1 MSETPM
7 PGMAKPATPT
17 PLLGPS
23 VVVPGG
29 VVVAPAVAAVAAA
42 TVPAATVNAAAAAA
56 SLASGNPNGGSS
68 TSVAA
73 AASQAEPD
81 MKGWLLK
88 WTNYLKGYQ
97 KRWFVLSKGVLSYY
111 RAEHGAGSY
120 AGGRSAA
127 GKLSI
132 RRRRKGPRPES
143 KGTMMQCLRAPRS
156 PTRLVVPTSSLP
168 DSNSLSSN
176 NALMKKHS
184 KKLKKNQAEMA
195 HTCRGTISLHGAL
208 IHTVDSCT
216 FVISNGGT
224 QTFHIKAANE
234 VERQSWVTALELA
247 KAKAIRAMESDEEE
261 EDNTANTIPSEEL
274 NLVVRELTVRLEN
287 LKTCYDL
294 ITKHGAALQRALSEL
309 ETGDDLANKTK
320 IVSERATLFRISSNA
335 MINACSDYLQTA
347 QTQGHKWSKML
358 QHERD
363 QKLHLEEMVEQLA
376 RQHSHLEQAAT
387 RHRPNAATSA
397 SDDEDNEFYDAQEE
411 GGSVTQEDSSFIL
424 NIPVTTHHNHRRN
437 SNDATGS
444 SSEGE
449 DGNSE
454 TQQVLVVAENLDN
467 MDVTDR
473 ISVHSS
479 QALTPTLANQSK
491 VVRKRRTRVP
501 DKPNYPLNLWSI
513 IKNCIG
519 KDLSKIP
526 MPVNFNEPLSMLQR
540 LTEDFEYSEILDKA
554 AQAKDTCEQLA
565 YVTAFTVSSYST
577 TSNRTGKPFNPLL
590 GETYECDRTDDLGWR
605 CINEQVSHH
614 PPMAA
619 QYCEGRGW
627 RCWQEFTMTSKFRG
641 KYIQIVPL
649 GYAHVE
655 FPATGNRYTWRK
667 VTTTVHNII
676 VGKLWVDNHGDME
689 IFGER
694 NAKGVKCH
702 LKYLPYS
709 YFTRDTQR
717 RVKGVVMDSSN
728 QVKWVVNG
736 TWDSKI
742 EIAPVTST
750 SGSTENPVYKTGNYK
765 TAWTRRMPP
774 PDSDR
779 YYNFT
784 LLACQLNEPE
794 PGVAPTDSRLRPDQ
808 RLMEDGKWNESNQE
822 KLRLEE
828 GQRARRRQREAEA
841 ETAAAEG
848 RPYPP
853 YEPIWFGKEKEEG
866 TDNLVH
872 VYNGTYWDA
881 KAKGDWSKC
890 STIF

>member
-1 MSETPM
+1 MSEVM
-7 PGMAKPATPT
+7 PGTARPAGGITPIA
-17 PLLGPS
+17 PSASGPA
-23 VVVPGG
+23 G
-29 VVVAPAVAAVAAA
+29 VVGGVAAVAAA
-42 TVPAATVNAAAAAA
+42 AVIASSAAAAN
-56 SLASGNPNGGSS
+56 SNNPNGS
-68 TSVAA
+68 AA

-111 RAEHGAGSY
+111 RAEHGAGAY
-120 AGGRSAA
+120 AGGRSAG

-156 PTRLVVPTSSLP
+156 PTRLVPPSLP
-168 DSNSLSSN
+168 DSNSNSN
-176 NALMKKHS
+176 VTMKKHS
-184 KKLKKNQAEMA
+184 QKLKKNQAEMA

-261 EDNTANTIPSEEL
+261 EDTAANTIPSEEL

-294 ITKHGAALQRALSEL
+294 ITKHGTALQRALSEL

-376 RQHSHLEQAAT
+376 RQHSHLEQAAN

-411 GGSVTQEDSSFIL
+411 GGSVASQEESSFIL

-449 DGNSE
+449 EGNSE
-454 TQQVLVVAENLDN
+454 TQQVLVVAEDLGN

-473 ISVHSS
+473 ISVNSS
-479 QALTPTLANQSK
+479 QALTPTLSNQSK
-491 VVRKRRTRVP
+491 VARKRRTRVP
-501 DKPNYPLNLWSI
+501 EKPNYPLNLWSI

-540 LTEDFEYSEILDKA
+540 LTEDFEYSEILDRA
-554 AQAKDTCEQLA
+554 AQTKDTCEQLA

-627 RCWQEFTMTSKFRG
+627 RCWQEFSMTSKFRG

-649 GYAHVE
+649 GYTHVE
-655 FPATGNRYTWRK
+655 FLATGNKYTWRK

-689 IFGER
+689 IFGEN

-717 RVKGVVMDSSN
+717 RVKGVVMDSAN
-728 QVKWVVNG
+728 QVKWVING

-765 TAWTRRMPP
+765 TAWTRRVPP
-774 PDSDR
+774 PDSDK

-794 PGVAPTDSRLRPDQ
+794 PNVAPTDTRLRPDQ

-828 GQRARRRQREAEA
+828 SQRARRRQREAEA
-841 ETAAAEG
+841 EQAATEG

-872 VYNGTYWDA
+872 VYKGSYWDM
-881 KAKGDWSKC
+881 KAKQDWSK
-890 STIF
+890 SPNIF

>member
-1 MSETPM
+1 MSEYVLV
-7 PGMAKPATPT
+7 GK
-17 PLLGPS
+17 
-23 VVVPGG
+23 G
-29 VVVAPAVAAVAAA
+29 VLPVA
-42 TVPAATVNAAAAAA
+42 N
-56 SLASGNPNGGSS
+56 
-68 TSVAA
+68 SVAA
-73 AASQAEPD
+73 GSAATQSDPE

-111 RAEHGAGSY
+111 RAEHGTGANT
-120 AGGRSAA
+120 GGRSAG

-132 RRRRKGPRPES
+132 RRRRKGPRAEY
-143 KGTMMQCLRAPRS
+143 
-156 PTRLVVPTSSLP
+156 
-168 DSNSLSSN
+168 
-176 NALMKKHS
+176 
-184 KKLKKNQAEMA
+184 QAEMA

-261 EDNTANTIPSEEL
+261 EDTAANTIPSEEL
-274 NLVVRELTVRLEN
+274 NLVVRELSVRLEN

-309 ETGDDLANKTK
+309 ESGEDLASKTK

-335 MINACSDYLQTA
+335 MINTCSDYLQTA
-347 QTQGHKWSKML
+347 QTQGHKWSRML

-363 QKLHLEEMVEQLA
+363 QKLQLEEMVEQLA
-376 RQHSHLEQAAT
+376 RQHSHLEQAAH

-411 GGSVTQEDSSFIL
+411 GGSVASQEDSSFIL
-424 NIPVTTHHNHRRN
+424 KIPVAHHRRN

-449 DGNSE
+449 EGNSE
-454 TQQVLVVAENLDN
+454 TQQVLVVTDNLDN

-473 ISVHSS
+473 ISVNSN
-479 QALTPTLANQSK
+479 QALTPTLSNNNQSTK
-491 VVRKRRTRVP
+491 IRKRRTRVT

-540 LTEDFEYSEILDKA
+540 LTEDFEYSEVLDKA
-554 AQAKDTCEQLA
+554 AHCKDTCEQLA
-565 YVTAFTVSSYST
+565 YVTAFTISAYST

-649 GYAHVE
+649 GYTHVE
-655 FPATGNRYTWRK
+655 FPATGNKFTWRK

-689 IFGER
+689 IIGEK

-717 RVKGVVMDSSN
+717 RVKGVVMDDSS
-728 QVKWVVNG
+728 QVKWVING

-750 SGSTENPVYKTGNYK
+750 SGSAENPVYKTGNYK
-765 TAWTRRMPP
+765 TAWSRRMPP
-774 PDSDR
+774 KDCDK

-784 LLACQLNEPE
+784 ILACQLNEPE
-794 PGVAPTDSRLRPDQ
+794 PDVAPSDSRLRPDQ
-808 RLMEDGKWNESNQE
+808 RLMEDAKWNESNAE

-828 GQRARRRQREAEA
+828 KQRARRREREAEA
-841 ETAAAEG
+841 EKAAAEG

-853 YEPIWFGKEKEEG
+853 YEPIWFSKQKEEG

-872 VYNGTYWDA
+872 VYKGTYWDS
-881 KAKGDWSKC
+881 KAKQDWSKC
-890 STIF
+890 PDIF

>member
-1 MSETPM
+1 MSE
-7 PGMAKPATPT
+7 
-17 PLLGPS
+17 
-23 VVVPGG
+23 VVLVGKGG
-29 VVVAPAVAAVAAA
+29 LPAV
-42 TVPAATVNAAAAAA
+42 N
-56 SLASGNPNGGSS
+56 SLAGGSAGTQS
-68 TSVAA
+68 DP
-73 AASQAEPD
+73 E

-111 RAEHGAGSY
+111 RAEHGAG
-120 AGGRSAA
+120 ANTGGRSAG

-132 RRRRKGPRPES
+132 RRRRKGPRAE
-143 KGTMMQCLRAPRS
+143 
-156 PTRLVVPTSSLP
+156 
-168 DSNSLSSN
+168 
-176 NALMKKHS
+176 
-184 KKLKKNQAEMA
+184 NQAEMT

-261 EDNTANTIPSEEL
+261 EDTAANTIPSEEL
-274 NLVVRELTVRLEN
+274 NLVVRELSIRLEN

-309 ETGDDLANKTK
+309 ESGEDLANKTK

-335 MINACSDYLQTA
+335 MINTCSDYLQTA

-363 QKLHLEEMVEQLA
+363 QKLQLEQMVEQLA
-376 RQHSHLEQAAT
+376 RQHSHLEQAAH

-411 GGSVTQEDSSFIL
+411 GGSVASQEDSSFIL
-424 NIPVTTHHNHRRN
+424 KIPVAHHRRN

-449 DGNSE
+449 EGNSE
-454 TQQVLVVAENLDN
+454 TQQVLVVTDNLDN

-473 ISVHSS
+473 ISVNSN
-479 QALTPTLANQSK
+479 QALTPTYSNQSTR
-491 VVRKRRTRVP
+491 VTRKRRTRVTE
-501 DKPNYPLNLWSI
+501 KPNYPLNLWSI

-540 LTEDFEYSEILDKA
+540 LTEDFEYAEILDKA
-554 AQAKDTCEQLA
+554 AHCKDTCEQLA
-565 YVTAFTVSSYST
+565 YITAFTISSYST
-577 TSNRTGKPFNPLL
+577 TSSRTGKPFNPLL

-605 CINEQVSHH
+605 CLNEQVSHH

-649 GYAHVE
+649 GYTHVE
-655 FPATGNRYTWRK
+655 FPATGNKFTWRK

-689 IFGER
+689 IYGEK

-717 RVKGVVMDSSN
+717 RVKGVVMDNAS
-728 QVKWVVNG
+728 QVKWVING

-750 SGSTENPVYKTGNYK
+750 SGSAENPVFKTGNYK
-765 TAWTRRMPP
+765 TAWSRRLPP
-774 PDSDR
+774 NDCDK

-784 LLACQLNEPE
+784 VLACQLNEPE
-794 PGVAPTDSRLRPDQ
+794 PDVAPTDSRLRPDQ
-808 RLMEDGKWNESNQE
+808 RLMEDGKWNESNAE

-828 GQRARRRQREAEA
+828 KQRARRREREAEA
-841 ETAAAEG
+841 EKAAAEG

-853 YEPIWFGKEKEEG
+853 YEPIWFNKQKEEG

-872 VYNGTYWDA
+872 VYKGTYWDC
-881 KAKGDWSKC
+881 KSKQDWSKC
-890 STIF
+890 PDIF

>member
-1 MSETPM
+1 MSEIPM
-7 PGMAKPATPT
+7 PGTAKPAGGTTPT
-17 PLLGPS
+17 LVSAGA
-23 VVVPGG
+23 
-29 VVVAPAVAAVAAA
+29 VAPGSVVAAA
-42 TVPAATVNAAAAAA
+42 AVSVVAGSVAANNSTSSSSSNNTNNTTTSSSNNTV
-56 SLASGNPNGGSS
+56 GNPNGSS
-68 TSVAA
+68 TVA

-111 RAEHGAGSY
+111 RAEHGAGPY

-132 RRRRKGPRPES
+132 RRRRKGPRPE
-143 KGTMMQCLRAPRS
+143 
-156 PTRLVVPTSSLP
+156 
-168 DSNSLSSN
+168 
-176 NALMKKHS
+176 
-184 KKLKKNQAEMA
+184 NQAEMA

-387 RHRPNAATSA
+387 RHRPNATTSA

-411 GGSVTQEDSSFIL
+411 GGSVTLQEDSSFIL

-449 DGNSE
+449 EGNSE

-473 ISVHSS
+473 ISVNSS
-479 QALTPTLANQSK
+479 QALTPTLLSNQSK
-491 VVRKRRTRVP
+491 VVRKRRTRVT

-590 GETYECDRTDDLGWR
+590 GETYECDRTEDLGWR

-649 GYAHVE
+649 GYTHVE
-655 FPATGNRYTWRK
+655 FPATGNKYTWRK

-689 IFGER
+689 IFGEGS
-694 NAKGVKCH
+694 AKGVKCH

-717 RVKGVVMDSSN
+717 RVKGVVMDSGN
-728 QVKWVVNG
+728 QVKWVING

-750 SGSTENPVYKTGNYK
+750 SGSMENPVYKTGNYK

-774 PDSDR
+774 PDSDK

-794 PGVAPTDSRLRPDQ
+794 PNVAPTDSRLRPDQ

-828 GQRARRRQREAEA
+828 CQRARRRQREAEA

-872 VYNGTYWDA
+872 VYKGTYWDA
-881 KAKGDWSKC
+881 KAKQDWSKC
-890 STIF
+890 PTIF

>member
-1 MSETPM
+1 
-7 PGMAKPATPT
+7 
-17 PLLGPS
+17 
-23 VVVPGG
+23 
-29 VVVAPAVAAVAAA
+29 
-42 TVPAATVNAAAAAA
+42 
-56 SLASGNPNGGSS
+56 
-68 TSVAA
+68 
-73 AASQAEPD
+73 

-111 RAEHGAGSY
+111 R
-120 AGGRSAA
+120 
-127 GKLSI
+127 
-132 RRRRKGPRPES
+132 
-143 KGTMMQCLRAPRS
+143 
-156 PTRLVVPTSSLP
+156 
-168 DSNSLSSN
+168 
-176 NALMKKHS
+176 
-184 KKLKKNQAEMA
+184 NQAEMA

-387 RHRPNAATSA
+387 RHRPNATTSA

-411 GGSVTQEDSSFIL
+411 GGSVTLQEDSSFIL

-449 DGNSE
+449 EGNSE

-473 ISVHSS
+473 ISVNSS
-479 QALTPTLANQSK
+479 QALTPTLLSNQSK

-540 LTEDFEYSEILDKA
+540 LTEDFEYSDILDKA

-590 GETYECDRTDDLGWR
+590 GETYECDRSDDLGWR

-649 GYAHVE
+649 GYTHVE
-655 FPATGNRYTWRK
+655 FPATGNKYTWRK

-689 IFGER
+689 IFGEGS
-694 NAKGVKCH
+694 AKGVKCH

-717 RVKGVVMDSSN
+717 RVKGVVMDSGN
-728 QVKWVVNG
+728 QVKWVING

-750 SGSTENPVYKTGNYK
+750 SGSMENPVYKTGNYK

-774 PDSDR
+774 PDSDK

-794 PGVAPTDSRLRPDQ
+794 PNVAPTDSRLRPDQ

-828 GQRARRRQREAEA
+828 CQRARRRQREAEA
-841 ETAAAEG
+841 ETAASEG

-872 VYNGTYWDA
+872 VYKGTYWDS
-881 KAKGDWSKC
+881 KAKQDWSKC
-890 STIF
+890 PTIF

>member
-111 RAEHGAGSY
+111 
-120 AGGRSAA
+120 
-127 GKLSI
+127 
-132 RRRRKGPRPES
+132 
-143 KGTMMQCLRAPRS
+143 
-156 PTRLVVPTSSLP
+156 RLVVPTSSLP

>member
-1 MSETPM
+1 MSE
-7 PGMAKPATPT
+7 
-17 PLLGPS
+17 
-23 VVVPGG
+23 VVVKGG
-29 VVVAPAVAAVAAA
+29 AASGAAGQPVANSAAGGAA
-42 TVPAATVNAAAAAA
+42 TAAT
-56 SLASGNPNGGSS
+56 SS
-68 TSVAA
+68 
-73 AASQAEPD
+73 EPD

-111 RAEHGAGSY
+111 R
-120 AGGRSAA
+120 
-127 GKLSI
+127 
-132 RRRRKGPRPES
+132 
-143 KGTMMQCLRAPRS
+143 
-156 PTRLVVPTSSLP
+156 
-168 DSNSLSSN
+168 
-176 NALMKKHS
+176 
-184 KKLKKNQAEMA
+184 NQAEMT

-261 EDNTANTIPSEEL
+261 EDTAANTIPSEEL

-294 ITKHGAALQRALSEL
+294 ITKHGSALQRALSEL
-309 ETGDDLANKTK
+309 ESGEDLANKTK

-376 RQHSHLEQAAT
+376 RQHSHLEQAAH
-387 RHRPNAATSA
+387 RHRPNATTSA

-411 GGSVTQEDSSFIL
+411 GGSVASQEDSSFIL
-424 NIPVTTHHNHRRN
+424 KIPVAHHHHRRN

-449 DGNSE
+449 EGNSE
-454 TQQVLVVAENLDN
+454 TQQVLVVTDNLDN

-473 ISVHSS
+473 ISVNSS
-479 QALTPTLANQSK
+479 QALTPTLSNNNQSTK
-491 VVRKRRTRVP
+491 VARTRRMRVP

-554 AQAKDTCEQLA
+554 AQCKDACEQLA
-565 YVTAFTVSSYST
+565 YVTAFTISSYST

-689 IFGER
+689 IFGEKS
-694 NAKGVKCH
+694 AKGVKCH

-717 RVKGVVMDSSN
+717 RVKGVVMDNAS
-728 QVKWVVNG
+728 QVKWVING

-750 SGSTENPVYKTGNYK
+750 SGSVENPVFKTGNYK
-765 TAWTRRMPP
+765 TAWNRRLPA
-774 PDSDR
+774 SDCEK

-784 LLACQLNEPE
+784 TLACQLNEPE
-794 PGVAPTDSRLRPDQ
+794 PDVAPTDTRLRPDQ
-808 RLMEDGKWNESNQE
+808 RLMEDGKWNESNSE

-828 GQRARRRQREAEA
+828 KQRASRREREAEA
-841 ETAAAEG
+841 EKAAAEG

-853 YEPIWFGKEKEEG
+853 YEPVWFDKRKEEG

-872 VYNGTYWDA
+872 VFKGTYWDA
-881 KAKGDWSKC
+881 KAKQDWSKC
-890 STIF
+890 PDIF

>member
-1 MSETPM
+1 MSEGSL
-7 PGMAKPATPT
+7 PGMAKPVGGLLTPT
-17 PLLGPS
+17 T
-23 VVVPGG
+23 
-29 VVVAPAVAAVAAA
+29 VAPGLAVSVSNTA
-42 TVPAATVNAAAAAA
+42 NAAAN
-56 SLASGNPNGGSS
+56 SSGTVPPPSSGQNPNGSN
-68 TSVAA
+68 TVAQT
-73 AASQAEPD
+73 ASQAAEPD

-111 RAEHGAGSY
+111 RAEHGAGAY
-120 AGGRSAA
+120 AGGRSAG

-132 RRRRKGPRPES
+132 RRRRKSPRPE
-143 KGTMMQCLRAPRS
+143 
-156 PTRLVVPTSSLP
+156 
-168 DSNSLSSN
+168 
-176 NALMKKHS
+176 
-184 KKLKKNQAEMA
+184 NQAEMS

-294 ITKHGAALQRALSEL
+294 ITKHGTALQRALSEL
-309 ETGDDLANKTK
+309 ESGDDLANKTK

-376 RQHSHLEQAAT
+376 RQHSHLEQAAAN
-387 RHRPNAATSA
+387 RHRPNVTASA

-411 GGSVTQEDSSFIL
+411 GGSVASQEESSFIL
-424 NIPVTTHHNHRRN
+424 NIPVSTHHNHRR
-437 SNDATGS
+437 SSIDATGS

-449 DGNSE
+449 EGNSE
-454 TQQVLVVAENLDN
+454 TQQVLVVAENIDN

-479 QALTPTLANQSK
+479 QALTPTTLAASQSK
-491 VVRKRRTRVP
+491 VVRKRRTRVA

-540 LTEDFEYSEILDKA
+540 LTEDFEYAEILDKA

-717 RVKGVVMDSSN
+717 RVKGVVMDSAN
-728 QVKWVVNG
+728 QVKWVING

-765 TAWTRRMPP
+765 TAWTRTLPP
-774 PDSDR
+774 PDSDK

-794 PGVAPTDSRLRPDQ
+794 PSVAPTDSRLRPDQ
-808 RLMEDGKWNESNQE
+808 RLMEEGKWNESNQE

-853 YEPIWFGKEKEEG
+853 YEPIWFSKEKEQG

-872 VYNGTYWDA
+872 VYKGTYWDA
-881 KAKGDWSKC
+881 KSKQDWSK
-890 STIF
+890 SPSIF

>member
-1 MSETPM
+1 MSETTMQGIGKPSGATT
-7 PGMAKPATPT
+7 PTAISTSGASAGGIVCVNPAT
-17 PLLGPS
+17 
-23 VVVPGG
+23 
-29 VVVAPAVAAVAAA
+29 VASG
-42 TVPAATVNAAAAAA
+42 AAAA
-56 SLASGNPNGGSS
+56 SASNPNGSN
-68 TSVAA
+68 VA

-111 RAEHGAGSY
+111 RAEHGAGAY

-156 PTRLVVPTSSLP
+156 PTRLVLSSLP
-168 DSNSLSSN
+168 DSNSNSN
-176 NALMKKHS
+176 VPMKKHS

-309 ETGDDLANKTK
+309 ETGDDLVNKTK

-335 MINACSDYLQTA
+335 MMNACSDYLQTS

-358 QHERD
+358 QHERE

-411 GGSVTQEDSSFIL
+411 GGGSVALQEDSSFIL

-449 DGNSE
+449 EGNSE
-454 TQQVLVVAENLDN
+454 TQQVLVVAENLDS

-473 ISVHSS
+473 ISVNSS
-479 QALTPTLANQSK
+479 QALTPTLSNQSK

-627 RCWQEFTMTSKFRG
+627 RCWQEFSMTSKFRG

-649 GYAHVE
+649 GYTHVE
-655 FPATGNRYTWRK
+655 FPATGNKYTWRK

-717 RVKGVVMDSSN
+717 RVKGVVMDNSN
-728 QVKWVVNG
+728 QVKWVING

-765 TAWTRRMPP
+765 TAWTRRLPP
-774 PDSDR
+774 TDSDK

-784 LLACQLNEPE
+784 LLACQLNELE
-794 PGVAPTDSRLRPDQ
+794 SSLAPTDSRLRPDQ

-866 TDNLVH
+866 TENLVH
-872 VYNGTYWDA
+872 VYKGTYWDS
-881 KAKGDWSKC
+881 KAKQDWSKC
-890 STIF
+890 PTIF

>member
-56 SLASGNPNGGSS
+56 SLASANPNGGSS

-111 RAEHGAGSY
+111 R
-120 AGGRSAA
+120 
-127 GKLSI
+127 
-132 RRRRKGPRPES
+132 S